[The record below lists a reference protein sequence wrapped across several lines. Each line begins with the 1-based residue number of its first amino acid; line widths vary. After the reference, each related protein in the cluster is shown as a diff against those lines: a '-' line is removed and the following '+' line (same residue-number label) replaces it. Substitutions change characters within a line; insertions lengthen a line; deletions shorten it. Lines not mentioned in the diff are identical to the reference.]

1 MAQESVPFT
10 IAHEVTLS
18 STILEKART
27 ILVSLPADYDATTT
41 TYPVLYLLDGRQN
54 MMHVAGSIEILSRTG
69 QLPQMITVGIP
80 SINRERDLTPS
91 LLNCIQIW
99 CATRRLFASS

>member
-1 MAQESVPFT
+1 M
-10 IAHEVTLS
+10 
-18 STILEKART
+18 
-27 ILVSLPADYDATTT
+27 SLPADYDATTT

-91 LLNCIQIW
+91 PMEGFKESGGGLRFLDFIAQELMPYTLELIN
-99 CATRRLFASS
+99 